1 VRRPAPAFLRRTSRP
16 WRTALLIAVAFV
28 LGAAVQWTLVET
40 AAVGLR
46 LRQAQGDVA
55 SAQQAALDSSAEQL
69 AERAERLAGHLRSA
83 SRHADSPPLRL
94 LSAMPLIGPDL
105 HAGRTA
111 LAAMSDV
118 GSLAPRVASAGV
130 TALDGARGTSPGVAA
145 VTAAATL
152 EPVLTSACRQVDRS
166 AEQTRRDAPA
176 GRLPLV
182 PDAVTRV
189 NHALRTASGLC
200 QDARS
205 ALTVLPQV
213 LGMQGRRS
221 YLLVFQNLAE
231 ARPTGGI
238 VGSWALVSADRGRL
252 TLDDTGSNDDW
263 TVWVDHV
270 DQLGPD
276 AQQLYGTDMRRSQNV
291 NLSPHFPYAGQLLAS
306 VWRDQGEPAV
316 DGVIS
321 VDPVALSYLLR
332 ATGPIT
338 VDGEPPL
345 TAADVVAR
353 LTNTVYQDMGGGT
366 RQRLKFLGHVT
377 GEVFTALSRPGT
389 DPSVLVA
396 GLARGVHERH
406 VMLWGE
412 NGSDLGALA
421 AAAHAEGALPAPR
434 TDTVGVFTT
443 NVDGS
448 KLDFY
453 ARVDVHAQECDG
465 VPCLKVELG
474 NTAPATVAPYVGN
487 QLPGATPTTRHT
499 AVSLY
504 LPPRRGL
511 ERLVVQGRSA
521 TVDVGR
527 ELGWTVVRTTVDVP
541 RDGVVE
547 LVWVLSGDDSPVQH
561 VLTQPAI
568 SSVTVD

>member
-1 VRRPAPAFLRRTSRP
+1 
-16 WRTALLIAVAFV
+16 V
-28 LGAAVQWTLVET
+28 LGAAVQWTLAET

-46 LRQAQGDVA
+46 LRQAQADV
-55 SAQQAALDSSAEQL
+55 SSLRHAALDSSAEQVVT
-69 AERAERLAGHLRSA
+69 RAGRLASHLRSA
-83 SRHADSPPLRL
+83 SHHADSPPLHF
-94 LSAMPLIGPDL
+94 LSGMPLVGPDL
-105 HAGRTA
+105 RAARTA
-111 LAAMSDV
+111 LAATSDV
-118 GSLAPRVASAGV
+118 GSLAPAVASAAV
-130 TALDGARGTSPGVAA
+130 TALDSARGSSPGVAA
-145 VTAAATL
+145 VTGAASL
-152 EPVLTSACRQVDRS
+152 EPVLTTTCHQVDRS
-166 AEQTRRDAPA
+166 AERTGRVAPA

-182 PDAVTRV
+182 PGAVARV
-189 NHALRTASGLC
+189 DDALRTASGLC

-238 VGSWALVSADRGRL
+238 VGSWALVSADRRRL

-263 TVWVDHV
+263 TVWVNHV

-276 AQQLYGTDMRRSQNV
+276 ARQLYGTDMRRSQNV

-338 VDGEPPL
+338 VDGEPQL

-353 LTNTVYQDMGGGT
+353 LTNTVYTTYPDMGGAT
-366 RQRLKFLGHVT
+366 PQRLEFLGHVT
-377 GEVFTALSRPGT
+377 GEVFTALSRPRT
-389 DPSVLVA
+389 DPSLLLT

-406 VMLWGE
+406 VMLWGPD
-412 NGSDLGALA
+412 GSDLGALA
-421 AAAHAEGALPAPR
+421 AAAHARGALPPPSA
-434 TDTVGVFTT
+434 DTVGVFTT

-453 ARVDVHAQECDG
+453 ARVHVRAQECDG
-465 VPCLKVELG
+465 APCLKVELG

-504 LPPRRGL
+504 LPPQRGL
-511 ERLVVQGRSA
+511 DHLVVQGRPA
-521 TVDVGR
+521 TVDVGH

-541 RDGVVE
+541 RDIVVE
-547 LVWVLSGDDSPVQH
+547 MLWVLSGDDRGVQH

-568 SSVTVD
+568 SSVTVG